1 MTIDALLS
9 EAVSRNASD
18 LHISA
23 GVEPFIRVDG
33 DIVGIGSA
41 QPLPAEQVDA
51 MLRSLMTEQQYDHFT
66 LGHESDFSLE
76 IVGGYRCRVNAYQQ
90 FRGAAV
96 AFRLIS
102 PSVRTLED
110 LQCPDVI
117 RKLVEQPKG
126 LVLVTGQ
133 TGAGKSTTLAAI
145 VDHLNRSRPFHIL
158 TIEDPVE
165 VIHSGVRSIVNQR
178 EVGRHTLS
186 FSAALRSAL
195 REDPDC
201 ILVGELR
208 DRETIQL
215 ALTAAETGHL
225 VLATLHTN
233 SAPHTLDRVIDVF
246 PAEEKAFARA
256 MLAECLTAVVCQTL
270 VKRVGGGRVAAW
282 EVMVCVPAIRNLIR
296 EGKTAQIYSVMQTGS
311 EYGMFTMQQCL
322 SAMRKDGTIDGAD
335 EFVLS
340 AQSNS

>member
-1 MTIDALLS
+1 MTLDGLLS
-9 EAVSRNASD
+9 EAVTRRASD
-18 LHISA
+18 LHVSV
-23 GVEPFIRVDG
+23 GVEPVIRVDG
-33 DIVGIGSA
+33 DVVRIGDDL
-41 QPLPAEQVDA
+41 PLASEQVEA
-51 MLRSLMTEQQYDHFT
+51 MLRDVMTADQYDRFT
-66 LGHESDFSLE
+66 RERECDFSLE
-76 IVGGYRCRVNAYQQ
+76 MRDGHRCRVNAYQQ
-90 FRGAAV
+90 VRGAAA
-96 AFRLIS
+96 AFRLI
-102 PSVRTLED
+102 PPCVRTLDD

-117 RKLVEQPKG
+117 RQLVDRPKG

-133 TGAGKSTTLAAI
+133 TGAGKSTTLAAV
-145 VDHLNRSRPFHIL
+145 VDHLNRSRPFHII

-165 VIHSGVRSIVNQR
+165 VIHASARSVINQR
-178 EVGRHTLS
+178 EVGRHTRS

-233 SAPHTLDRVIDVF
+233 SAPHTLDRMIDVF

-270 VKRVGGGRVAAW
+270 VKRRAGVGRVAAW

-322 SAMRKDGTIDGAD
+322 SAMRKDGLIDGPD
-335 EFVLS
+335 ETISTQFS
-340 AQSNS
+340 S